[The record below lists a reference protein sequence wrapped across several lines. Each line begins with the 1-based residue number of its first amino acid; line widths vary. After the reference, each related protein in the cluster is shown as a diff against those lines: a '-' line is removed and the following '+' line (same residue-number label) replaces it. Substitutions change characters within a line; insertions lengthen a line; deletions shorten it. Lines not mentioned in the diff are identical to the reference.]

1 MRLPRREVPVTI
13 RIEMVKVAV
22 DGYWRAERTGTLG
35 IADGYAGD
43 KEGDKTRGP
52 VAQLDRAFVS

>member
-1 MRLPRREVPVTI
+1 M
-13 RIEMVKVAV
+13 A
-22 DGYWRAERTGTLG
+22 GQ
-35 IADGYAGD
+35 ADGYAGDKEGD